1 MRSTWLRLSVPGV
14 LFGCLW
20 LVAVGSI
27 AQDASQQTEAIYD
40 LRIAGENGI
49 ASPKAVYHPDPEY
62 TDRARKRKIR
72 GTVLLSMIVTPQG
85 DVREPKI
92 TQSLDKELDQQA
104 LRAVSKW
111 RFEPA
116 TKDGKPVAVRI
127 HTEVSFR
134 LY

>member
-1 MRSTWLRLSVPGV
+1 MRDTGLRLSVLGV

-20 LVAVGSI
+20 LAAVGLI
-27 AQDASQQTEAIYD
+27 AQDGSQQAETVYD

-49 ASPKAVYHPDPEY
+49 TAPKAVYHPDPEY

-72 GTVLLSMIVTPQG
+72 GTVLLSMIVTPEG
-85 DVREPKI
+85 DVREPQI

-116 TKDGKPVAVRI
+116 TKDGKPVAVRV
-127 HTEVSFR
+127 HTEISFH